1 MSIWISFTGAIAVA
15 TFLLFFPGYL
25 LLSPFKSIRLPKL
38 AIAPIVSIFITCVT
52 GVITSVFLH
61 SVNAWVFICL
71 ELAIPILVFVA
82 SFVWRL
88 VGSAHMPVGSC
99 SCYLNTKDVDFHQV
113 LYLIV
118 GFIAAIYVFVS
129 VLGSPEFFSVSID
142 NSYHLNEIHALATT
156 GCYSPAGI
164 SVYPTVPG
172 YGSTGAGFYPA
183 AWHVICALVSNLL
196 SISAAVAINAVNFS
210 LCVDECH
217 Y

>member
-1 MSIWISFTGAIAVA
+1 MRNCSGYFSAVFSWVPFTFP
-15 TFLLFFPGYL
+15 FLRVFGCQN
-25 LLSPFKSIRLPKL
+25 L

-61 SVNAWVFICL
+61 SVNVWVFICL

-88 VGSAHMPVGSC
+88 VRSVQMPVGSC

-129 VLGSPEFFSVSID
+129 VLGSPEIFFSFDRQFVS
-142 NSYHLNEIHALATT
+142 SQ
-156 GCYSPAGI
+156 
-164 SVYPTVPG
+164 
-172 YGSTGAGFYPA
+172 
-183 AWHVICALVSNLL
+183 
-196 SISAAVAINAVNFS
+196 
-210 LCVDECH
+210 
-217 Y
+217 